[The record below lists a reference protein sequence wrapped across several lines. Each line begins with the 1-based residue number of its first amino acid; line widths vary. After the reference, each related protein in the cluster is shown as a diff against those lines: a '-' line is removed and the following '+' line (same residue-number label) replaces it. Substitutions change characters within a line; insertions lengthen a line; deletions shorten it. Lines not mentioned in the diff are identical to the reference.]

1 MGCVGTK
8 KTWKEGLGLPFQLGL
23 ELTRPRDSAGCRGPR
38 HPEKVLFMWSEAEV
52 SPIGWVFRKYYRG
65 EQKLLIPIFSVNP
78 FNPSRYLL
86 LS

>member
-1 MGCVGTK
+1 
-8 KTWKEGLGLPFQLGL
+8 
-23 ELTRPRDSAGCRGPR
+23 
-38 HPEKVLFMWSEAEV
+38 MWSEAEV
-52 SPIGWVFRKYYRG
+52 SPIGWVLRKYYRG